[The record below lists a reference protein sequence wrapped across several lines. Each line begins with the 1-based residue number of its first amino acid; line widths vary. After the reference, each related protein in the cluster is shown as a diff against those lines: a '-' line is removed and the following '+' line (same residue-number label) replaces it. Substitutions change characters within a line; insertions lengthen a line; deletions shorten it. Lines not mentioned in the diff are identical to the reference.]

1 MRQWLGPVAKY
12 LLYAAFAVCV
22 FGHAL
27 ALERETVR
35 LKSQRRRIRA
45 QIAHIRQ
52 QNSER
57 EQVRNALDSDP
68 FYVERVLRE
77 RYGYR
82 RPGEEEPAKPERV
95 PPQIIRRNDSAFAL
109 APGRRAPRHARE

>member
-109 APGRRAPRHARE
+109 APGRRARRHERE